1 MAMNNPYQMY
11 KKVQIETANPLELV
25 IKLYDGAIRFVN
37 QAKKGLEEHDYQLAN
52 NSLVRA
58 QDIIEELNMS
68 LNMETGEIA
77 ANLRNIYNFISD
89 ELVQANVHKNSKKLE
104 DVVRLLTTLRSAWAE
119 IQIPKKQA
127 VSE

>member
-25 IKLYDGAIRFVN
+25 IKLYDGAIRFVT